1 MVASWNALYWDDWIV
16 YQDGSTGVRQFWQD
30 FDRGR
35 GTSPFRGQVEGY
47 LISAGPWLLR
57 TLVFLI
63 FPIIASLFGSLLR
76 RADLLRKEEIS
87 PVVLFVLFLPMFGAR
102 TALITFSYS
111 LHLLFFVL
119 GARLLF
125 TRRVVL
131 HLCALS
137 LIFWSM
143 FIASFQVFVIVLIA
157 LVAWRLNSRGFA
169 PRYRS
174 AIVMVSLATFPFIH
188 RYVLPQILS
197 IGQVRDSYNEIQIA
211 FALRALLVGFTLCL
225 PLLICMIRQNLG
237 YVPTR
242 ESWVASSGLAV
253 LAAGT
258 FPYLAVGHFANLSDW
273 ILPLLP
279 DESEWNSRHQLLQP
293 FGVALVL
300 LSLSKLLRISS
311 RSFVGAILALFV
323 GLNAVTYSGYYL
335 DSLKQRET
343 IAIASELKSE
353 LTDARAV
360 VVDDQALRFNARG
373 RSIRDYEWER
383 MIERATK
390 IDLDVGSFGVDFCTI
405 ARPNKTMAIF
415 ADRGRLKALVTRRVG
430 VSLKIQDIDICN

>member
-1 MVASWNALYWDDWIV
+1 MASANA
-16 YQDGSTGVRQFWQD
+16 S
-30 FDRGR
+30 
-35 GTSPFRGQVEGY
+35 
-47 LISAGPWLLR
+47 
-57 TLVFLI
+57 FLI

-76 RADLLRKEEIS
+76 RADLLREEEIS

-131 HLCALS
+131 HSCALS

-143 FIASFQVFVIVLIA
+143 IIASFQVFVIVLIA
-157 LVAWRLNSRGFA
+157 LVAWRLNSRAFA

-174 AIVMVSLATFPFIH
+174 AIFMVSLATFPFIH
-188 RYVLPQILS
+188 RYLLPQILS

-211 FALRALLVGFTLCL
+211 FALRALLVGFMLCL
-225 PLLICMIRQNLG
+225 PLLISMIRQNLG
-237 YVPTR
+237 YVLTR

-279 DESEWNSRHQLLQP
+279 DESDWNSRHLLLQP

-300 LSLSKLLRISS
+300 LSVSKLLRISS

-343 IAIASELKSE
+343 IVIASELKSE
-353 LTDARAV
+353 LTGARAV
-360 VVDDQALRFNARG
+360 VVVDQALRFNARG
-373 RSIRDYEWER
+373 RSIRAYEWER
-383 MIERATK
+383 MIERATN
-390 IDLDVGSFGVDFCTI
+390 IDLDVGSFGV
-405 ARPNKTMAIF
+405 
-415 ADRGRLKALVTRRVG
+415 
-430 VSLKIQDIDICN
+430 